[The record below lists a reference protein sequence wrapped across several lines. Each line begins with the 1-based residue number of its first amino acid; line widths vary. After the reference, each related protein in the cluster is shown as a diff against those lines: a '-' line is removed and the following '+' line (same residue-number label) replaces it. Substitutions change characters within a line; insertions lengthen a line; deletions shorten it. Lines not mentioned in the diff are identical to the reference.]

1 MKNAT
6 DDPVLS
12 NHPPVLGLFGAAH
25 LGDTLCTS
33 PLPRLLRQ
41 RLDRPI
47 YVTDHP
53 MTRAVFAGN
62 PHVSGFAGRETIALN
77 NRMIGSGHVLQRLA
91 QGLEL
96 PVEPMPRPEICLTDA
111 EREWAAGERRRWPAD
126 RPVCVLSTGAETDKA
141 NLERVDWAA
150 VARVLCRE
158 FTVVQPVLAE
168 PPIPGA
174 VPYSQL
180 PLRQYM
186 ALIAAADCFVGG
198 TSGGSHVAA
207 AFGVPSLIVA
217 WRSLLD
223 HLRFPVS
230 GLGVVAAFCY
240 PQHWFIAAEDL
251 GRACFR
257 EESLLTRLRE
267 MSRCGR
273 AGRPTHFG
281 NYPSRP
287 CGFIPAVP
295 RPVTKVG
302 SRLMRLPPVLNG
314 EGRCA

>member
-111 EREWAAGERRRWPAD
+111 EREWAAGERRRNSSVTAT
-126 RPVCVLSTGAETDKA
+126 RQG
-141 NLERVDWAA
+141 
-150 VARVLCRE
+150 
-158 FTVVQPVLAE
+158 
-168 PPIPGA
+168 
-174 VPYSQL
+174 L
-180 PLRQYM
+180 P
-186 ALIAAADCFVGG
+186 
-198 TSGGSHVAA
+198 
-207 AFGVPSLIVA
+207 
-217 WRSLLD
+217 W
-223 HLRFPVS
+223 
-230 GLGVVAAFCY
+230 
-240 PQHWFIAAEDL
+240 
-251 GRACFR
+251 
-257 EESLLTRLRE
+257 
-267 MSRCGR
+267 
-273 AGRPTHFG
+273 
-281 NYPSRP
+281 
-287 CGFIPAVP
+287 
-295 RPVTKVG
+295 
-302 SRLMRLPPVLNG
+302 
-314 EGRCA
+314 